1 MSTKLLRY
9 DKPFKYNKAAD
20 AYVLTVW
27 KPAKGILGIYEITL
41 SHGDRAVPHGFVLG
55 GHGKRFITYL
65 FEAGH
70 AGSYDHGRM
79 VGSSSTLAEAVL
91 DVRKAWEAIALP
103 RPGDQS

>member
-20 AYVLTVW
+20 AYVVTTR
-27 KPAKGILGIYEITL
+27 KPAKGIFGIYEVTL

-55 GHGKRFITYL
+55 GYGKPFNTYL

-70 AGSYDHGRM
+70 SGSYAHGKM
-79 VGSSSTLAEAVL
+79 VGLSSTLAEAVL

-103 RPGDQS
+103 RSGDQG